1 MLNNLTLLRTVKLT
15 IAFVSVLSN
24 ADLSLAQL
32 ANPPPSTP
40 EVLRTEDAGA
50 PTTTDRSSTGPEQT
64 LPGVDV
70 SAPRRRATALQHR
83 KPSPTLRAG
92 SSRRAAKRENVAKP
106 SVALTLGA
114 DRAAL
119 PPSYPGDQVAR
130 GARLGF
136 LGNKNYM
143 ATPFSITS
151 YTEQTIRD
159 QQATSVAEV
168 LTSND
173 PSVRAAIG
181 SSNRYDALT
190 IRGFRVENSETA
202 LNGLYGLVPNYRI
215 NPVPIERIE
224 LLKGPAAF
232 LYGMAPQG
240 SIGGTVNVVTK
251 RAGDDPLTRLTAGY
265 LSNARFGTEL
275 DVARRYGEQKEW
287 GVRLNGAIDGGN
299 TTIDEQSVRDGVG
312 SLGVDYRSDQFRW
325 SADVIYQD
333 DWMRAPARG
342 YTPLPGIAIPGAPDP
357 RINLAQPFDYGRAQS
372 VTGLTRAEYD
382 VTSNITLFGAIGGNR
397 FGFDKQEAPGATI
410 LNSLGD
416 ARSTSQFQN
425 GKSEVVS
432 GEAGVRSRFDTGPI
446 QHEVVTSVSSLQRTN
461 WLGQTNYGNYF
472 TNIYA
477 PTLLTGP
484 GTPVSSYPEAKA
496 STLDLRSVAV
506 ADTLSMMSRL
516 VQLIVGARQQQV
528 VSSSLD
534 PVRALTTAH
543 YDQSATSPS
552 VGLVVR
558 PIQQLSLYANY
569 IEGLTPGPTPPS
581 GAANPNQVFA
591 PFKSQQYEVGTKLDL
606 GRFGASLAA
615 FQISLPSGVIDPI
628 TKIFSLDGEQRN
640 RGIELNTFGEV
651 ASGVRILGGVTL
663 LDARLTKTA
672 GHVNDGYYAIGAPD
686 LQSNLGVEWDTPFL
700 PGLTTT
706 ARAIYTS
713 KSYVSADNR
722 QDVPS
727 WTTFDIGARYATKL
741 AGRPTTF
748 RASITNL
755 LDKRYWIA
763 NPTGYVISGMPRSLW
778 LSMSVDF

>member
-1 MLNNLTLLRTVKLT
+1 M
-15 IAFVSVLSN
+15 
-24 ADLSLAQL
+24 
-32 ANPPPSTP
+32 ANR
-40 EVLRTEDAGA
+40 EN
-50 PTTTDRSSTGPEQT
+50 
-64 LPGVDV
+64 
-70 SAPRRRATALQHR
+70 
-83 KPSPTLRAG
+83 
-92 SSRRAAKRENVAKP
+92 AAKPA
-106 SVALTLGA
+106 SAASLGA
-114 DRAAL
+114 EKAAL
-119 PPSYPGDQVAR
+119 PASYAGGQVAR
-130 GARLGF
+130 GASVGF
-136 LGNKNYM
+136 LGNKDYM
-143 ATPFSITS
+143 ATPFSLTS
-151 YTEQTIRD
+151 YTDQTIRD

-168 LTSND
+168 LTNSD

-275 DVARRYGEQKEW
+275 DAARRYGEEKEW
-287 GVRLNGAIDGGN
+287 GVRFNGAIDDGN
-299 TTIDEQSVRDGVG
+299 TTIDRQSVRDGAG
-312 SLGVDYRSDQFRW
+312 SLGVDYRGDRFRW

-333 DWMRAPARG
+333 DWMRAAARG
-342 YTPLPGIAIPGAPDP
+342 YTPLPGIAIPAAPDP
-357 RINLAQPFDYGRAQS
+357 RINLAQPFDYAKAQS

-382 VTSNITLFGAIGGNR
+382 LTSNVTLFGAIGGNR
-397 FGFDKQEAPGATI
+397 FSFDKQEAPGATL
-410 LNSLGD
+410 LNSTG
-416 ARSTSQFQN
+416 AAQSTSQFQI
-425 GKSEVVS
+425 GKSEAVS

-446 QHEVVTSVSSLQRTN
+446 AQEVVVSADSLQRTN
-461 WLGQTNYGNYF
+461 GLGQINYGNYF
-472 TNIYA
+472 TNIYT
-477 PTLLTGP
+477 PTLLAGP
-484 GTPVSSYPEAKA
+484 GVPVSSYPEAKA
-496 STLDLRSVAV
+496 STLDLRSVGL
-506 ADTLSMMSRL
+506 ADTLSVMSGL
-516 VQLIVGARQQQV
+516 VQLTVGARQQQV
-528 VSSSLD
+528 VSSSFA
-534 PVRALTTAH
+534 PVSGLMTTH

-552 VGLVVR
+552 VALVVR

-591 PFKSQQYEVGTKLDL
+591 PFKTQQYEVGTKLDL

-628 TKIFSLDGEQRN
+628 TKIFGLDGEQRN

-672 GHVNDGYYAIGAPD
+672 GHINDGDYAIGAPD
-686 LQSNLGVEWDTPFL
+686 LQGNLGVEWDTPFL
-700 PGLTTT
+700 PGLTAT
-706 ARAIYTS
+706 ARAIYTGR
-713 KSYVSADNR
+713 SYVSADNL

-727 WTTFDIGARYATKL
+727 WTTFDIGARYVTKL

-755 LDKRYWIA
+755 SDKRYWIA
-763 NPTGYVISGMPRSLW
+763 NPTGYVISGMPRTLW
-778 LSMSVDF
+778 LSMSMDF